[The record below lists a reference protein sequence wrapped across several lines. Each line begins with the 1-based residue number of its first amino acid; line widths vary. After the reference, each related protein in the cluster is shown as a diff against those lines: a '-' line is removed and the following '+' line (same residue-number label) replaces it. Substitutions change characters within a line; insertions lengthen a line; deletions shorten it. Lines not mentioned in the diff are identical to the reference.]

1 MKIFHHYNTKATPH
15 HKKDRIEKH
24 FKKRKLIMSTTLSY
38 YLDRISK
45 YAGLSSAF
53 LVVVLSLLV
62 AYDTVMRYLFSEGS
76 IALQEI
82 EWHLFD
88 VIFLLGLTYALKHD
102 KHVRVDIFFE
112 RYSTESRAIVQIFSM
127 LLLVIPFSL
136 VFLMDALT
144 MLIQSYV
151 QNEISSDPGGL
162 THRYIIKGVL
172 VLSFILLVL
181 QALSEILKAFQKLE
195 NHKRFLR
202 FLSVVIIV
210 GVLIYT
216 ADHYDMAYW
225 LDPVLLMFALSLF
238 LLMTGF
244 QVAFVFAGVALLF
257 AMIDND
263 VGLATLEMQP
273 YRTYGIMGNTTL
285 MAVPLFIFMGL
296 ILEKSKMA
304 EGLLISMGRLFGSVR
319 GGLAISVVLVGA
331 ILAASTGIVG
341 ASVVMMSLIA
351 LPLMLKHNYSPAL
364 ASGSIAASGTLGQ
377 LIPPSIVLIILGDQ
391 MHLSVGDLF
400 RAAVVPGL
408 LLITLYVIY
417 ILFISTINKDVAPAI
432 TSEDAYSSVL
442 KEAFREIIPPLLLIG
457 VVLGSIFAGIASPS
471 ESAAIGVLGAMLL
484 AWSKRNF
491 SYEMVRYA
499 AIETVKL
506 TAMIFMILIGATAFS
521 LVFNELG
528 GGDMAME
535 FFSGD
540 VGEKWMFIF
549 IAMLVIFLLG
559 FFIDFIE
566 IAFVVVPI
574 LVPIVA
580 SFGIDPIWFAI
591 LIAMNLQASFLTPP
605 FGFALFYLKGAAGD
619 KVSTEAIYKGVIPF
633 IGLQLLALLIII
645 AYPDLIYLF
654 GK

>member
-1 MKIFHHYNTKATPH
+1 MNTQ
-15 HKKDRIEKH
+15 
-24 FKKRKLIMSTTLSY
+24 FSY

-45 YAGLSSAF
+45 YAGYLAAI
-53 LVVVLSLLV
+53 LVVLLSLLV
-62 AYDTVMRYLFSEGS
+62 VYDATMRYLFSAGS

-88 VIFLLGLTYALKHD
+88 MVFLLGLSYALKHD

-112 RYSTESRAIVQIFSM
+112 RYGTNTRAIVQILSM
-127 LLLVIPFSL
+127 LFLLIPFSL
-136 VFLMDALT
+136 LFLTDAIDMT
-144 MLIQSYV
+144 MQSYLQHEV
-151 QNEISSDPGGL
+151 SSDPGGL
-162 THRYIIKGVL
+162 TNRWMIKAVL
-172 VLSFILLVL
+172 GLGFVLLLL
-181 QALSEILKAFQKLE
+181 QSICEILKAYHKLE
-195 NHKRFLR
+195 NKML
-202 FLSVVIIV
+202 LLKTLV
-210 GVLIYT
+210 GVALVALLVYV
-216 ADHYDMAYW
+216 AWYYRMAFW
-225 LDPVLLMFALSLF
+225 FDPVLLMFGLALV
-238 LLMTGF
+238 LLMAGF
-244 QVAFVFAGVALLF
+244 QVAFVFAGVALFF
-257 AMIDND
+257 ALISDE
-263 VGLATLEMQP
+263 VGLGVLEMLP
-273 YRTYGIMGNTTL
+273 YRTYGIMGNVTL
-285 MAVPLFIFMGL
+285 MAVPLFILMGL

-304 EGLLISMGRLFGSVR
+304 EGLLLSMGKLFGSVR

-351 LPLMLKHNYSPAL
+351 LPLMLKHGYSPAL

-408 LLITLYVIY
+408 LLIVLYIIY
-417 ILFISTINKDVAPAI
+417 ILILSYFKKEVAPAI
-432 TSEDAYSSVL
+432 ASTEPYGAVVKDAV
-442 KEAFREIIPPLLLIG
+442 KEIIPPLLLIG

-471 ESAAIGVLGAMLL
+471 ESAAIGVLGAVLL
-484 AWSKRNF
+484 ALYKKNF
-491 SYEMVRYA
+491 SYEMLRYA
-499 AIETVKL
+499 SIETVKL
-506 TAMIFMILIGATAFS
+506 TAMIFMILFGATAFS

-528 GGDMAME
+528 GGDMALQ
-535 FFSGD
+535 FFTGD
-540 VGEKWMFIF
+540 VGDKWTFIL

-580 SFGIDPIWFAI
+580 SFSIDPIWFAI

-619 KVSTEAIYKGVIPF
+619 KIKTGDIYKGVVPF
-633 IGLQLLALLIII
+633 IGLQLLALLIIVLF
-645 AYPDLIYLF
+645 PDLIYLF
-654 GK
+654 GE

>member
-1 MKIFHHYNTKATPH
+1 MQHILITIG
-15 HKKDRIEKH
+15 DR
-24 FKKRKLIMSTTLSY
+24 L
-38 YLDRISK
+38 SK
-45 YAGLSSAF
+45 YSGLFAAI
-53 LVVVLSLLV
+53 LVLILSLLV
-62 AYDTVMRYLFSEGS
+62 AYDAAMRYLFSAGS

-88 VIFLLGLTYALKHD
+88 AIFLLGLAYALKHD

-112 RYSTESRAIVQIFSM
+112 KYSQDTRMIVQILSM

-136 VFLMDALT
+136 LFLNDAFDMT
-144 MLIQSYV
+144 YQSFM
-151 QNEISSDPGGL
+151 QQEISSDPGGL
-162 THRYIIKGVL
+162 THRWLIKAML
-172 VLSFILLVL
+172 VLAFVLLLL
-181 QALSEILKAFQKLE
+181 QALSEVLKAYQRLE
-195 NHKRFLR
+195 NKSALWRALGIVALLGALVYAAWFNRMAFL
-202 FLSVVIIV
+202 LE
-210 GVLIYT
+210 
-216 ADHYDMAYW
+216 
-225 LDPVLLMFALSLF
+225 PVLLMFALTLF
-238 LLMTGF
+238 LLMAGF
-244 QVAFVFAGVALLF
+244 QVAFVFAGVALFF
-257 AMIDND
+257 ALIPDEL
-263 VGLATLEMQP
+263 GLHVLEMLP
-273 YRTYGIMGNTTL
+273 YRTYGIMGNVTL

-304 EGLLISMGRLFGSVR
+304 ESLLISMGKLFGQVR

-377 LIPPSIVLIILGDQ
+377 LIPPSVVLIILGDQ

-400 RAAVVPGL
+400 RAAVIPGL
-408 LLITLYVIY
+408 LLIVLYIIY
-417 ILFISTINKDVAPAI
+417 ILVLSYLNKEVAPAI
-432 TSEDAYSSVL
+432 VSEELYGAVL
-442 KEAFREIIPPLLLIG
+442 KEALKEIIPPLLLIG

-484 AWSKRNF
+484 AVGKKNF
-491 SYEMVRYA
+491 SYAMVRYA

-535 FFSGD
+535 FFAEEMGD
-540 VGEKWMFIF
+540 KWMFIL
-549 IAMLVIFLLG
+549 IAMLIIFLLG

-574 LVPIVA
+574 LVPIAA
-580 SFGIDPIWFAI
+580 SFGIDPVWFAI

-619 KVSTEAIYKGVIPF
+619 KVSTGAIYKGAVPF
-633 IGLQLLALLIII
+633 IGLQILALLIIVM
-645 AYPDLIYLF
+645 YPELIYVW
-654 GK
+654 GE

>member
-1 MKIFHHYNTKATPH
+1 MNPQ
-15 HKKDRIEKH
+15 
-24 FKKRKLIMSTTLSY
+24 LSY
-38 YLDRISK
+38 TLDRISK
-45 YAGLSSAF
+45 YAGYLAAI
-53 LVVVLSLLV
+53 LVVLLSLLV
-62 AYDTVMRYLFSEGS
+62 VYDATMRYLFSAGS
-76 IALQEI
+76 IALQEL

-88 VIFLLGLTYALKHD
+88 VVFLLGLSYALKHD

-112 RYSTESRAIVQIFSM
+112 RYSPNTRAIVQMLSM

-136 VFLMDALT
+136 LFLNDALSMT
-144 MLIQSYV
+144 LQSYL
-151 QNEISSDPGGL
+151 QNEVSSDPGGL
-162 THRYIIKGVL
+162 THRWLIKAML
-172 VLSFILLVL
+172 VLAFVLLII
-181 QALSEILKAFQKLE
+181 QALSELLKAYHTLE
-195 NHKRFLR
+195 NKMALVKTL
-202 FLSVVIIV
+202 LSV
-210 GVLIYT
+210 GVVALLVYG
-216 ADHYDMAYW
+216 AWYERMAFW
-225 LDPVLLMFALSLF
+225 FDPVLLMFALALV
-238 LLMTGF
+238 LLMAGF
-244 QVAFVFAGVALLF
+244 QVAFVFAGVALFF
-257 AMIDND
+257 ALIADE
-263 VGLATLEMQP
+263 VGLGVLEMLP
-273 YRTYGIMGNTTL
+273 YRTYGIMGNVTL

-304 EGLLISMGRLFGSVR
+304 EGLLLSMGKLFGSVR

-351 LPLMLKHNYSPAL
+351 LPLMLKHGYSPAL

-408 LLITLYVIY
+408 LLIVLYIVY
-417 ILFISTINKDVAPAI
+417 ILIFAYFNKTLAPAI
-432 TSEDAYSSVL
+432 VSDEPYTEVL
-442 KEAFREIIPPLLLIG
+442 KEAIKEIIPPLLLIG

-471 ESAAIGVLGAMLL
+471 ESAAIGVLGAIVL
-484 AWSKRNF
+484 AWYKKTL
-491 SYEMVRYA
+491 SYAMVRYA
-499 AIETVKL
+499 SIETVKL

-528 GGDMAME
+528 GGEMALTFFTGDM
-535 FFSGD
+535 GD
-540 VGEKWMFIF
+540 KWSFIL

-619 KVSTEAIYKGVIPF
+619 KVTTASIYKGVLPF
-633 IGLQLLALLIII
+633 IALQLLALLIIVLF
-645 AYPDLIYLF
+645 PDLIYLF
-654 GK
+654 GR

>member
-1 MKIFHHYNTKATPH
+1 MYL
-15 HKKDRIEKH
+15 
-24 FKKRKLIMSTTLSY
+24 KLSSF
-38 YLDRISK
+38 LDQISK
-45 YAGLSSAF
+45 YAGLFSAL
-53 LVVVLSLLV
+53 LVVLLALLV
-62 AYDTVMRYLFSEGS
+62 SYDAGMRYLFSEGS

-88 VIFLLGLTYALKHD
+88 MVFLLGLSYALAQD
-102 KHVRVDIFFE
+102 KHVKVDIFFE
-112 RYSTESRAIVQIFSM
+112 RYSTQNKAIVHIFSM
-127 LLLVIPFSL
+127 LFLVIPFSFVL
-136 VFLMDALT
+136 LLDAFDMT
-144 MLIQSYV
+144 MQSYM
-151 QNEISSDPGGL
+151 QQEISSDPGGL
-162 THRYIIKGVL
+162 SHRWIIKSML
-172 VLSFILLVL
+172 VLSFTLLIV
-181 QALSEILKAFQKLE
+181 QAFSEILKSYAKIE
-195 NHKRFLR
+195 NKRILFRILRVMLLLGTLVYVAWYNRVEFWIDPVFLM
-202 FLSVVIIV
+202 FL
-210 GVLIYT
+210 
-216 ADHYDMAYW
+216 MA
-225 LDPVLLMFALSLF
+225 LVLLMI
-238 LLMTGF
+238 GF
-244 QVAFVFAGVALLF
+244 HVAFVFAGVALFF
-257 AMIDND
+257 ALISDE
-263 VGLATLEMQP
+263 VGLHVLEMLP
-273 YRTYGIMGNTTL
+273 YRTYGIMGNVTL

-304 EGLLISMGRLFGSVR
+304 EGLLLSMGKLFGSVR

-351 LPLMLKHNYSPAL
+351 LPLMLKHGYSASL

-408 LLITLYVIY
+408 LLIILYIIY
-417 ILFISTINKDVAPAI
+417 ILIYAYLNKEVAPAI
-432 TSEDAYSSVL
+432 VVEEAYSDVI
-442 KEAFREIIPPLLLIG
+442 KEAIKEIIPPLLLIG

-471 ESAAIGVLGAMLL
+471 ESAAIGVLGAIAL
-484 AWSKRNF
+484 ALGKRTF
-491 SYEMVRYA
+491 SYAMLRYA
-499 AIETVKL
+499 SIETVKL

-528 GGDMAME
+528 GGDMALA
-535 FFSGD
+535 FFTGD
-540 VGEKWMFIF
+540 IQSQWTFIL

-619 KVSTEAIYKGVIPF
+619 KINTKAIYKGVIPF
-633 IGLQLLALLIII
+633 ISLQLLALLIILLF
-645 AYPDLIYLF
+645 PDLIYMF

>member
-1 MKIFHHYNTKATPH
+1 MRHIFITNG
-15 HKKDRIEKH
+15 
-24 FKKRKLIMSTTLSY
+24 
-38 YLDRISK
+38 DRISK
-45 YAGLSSAF
+45 YAGLISAF

-62 AYDTVMRYLFSEGS
+62 AYDAVMRYLFSAGS
-76 IALQEI
+76 IALQEV

-112 RYSTESRAIVQIFSM
+112 RYSKETKAIVQIFSM

-136 VFLMDALT
+136 VFLSDSMDMLT
-144 MLIQSYV
+144 QSYL

-162 THRYIIKGVL
+162 THRYLIKGVL
-172 VLSFILLVL
+172 VLSFILLII

-195 NHKRFLR
+195 SKKTFLR
-202 FLSVVIIV
+202 VLSIVIIL
-210 GVLIYT
+210 GGLIYT
-216 ADHYDMAYW
+216 AYHYDMAYW
-225 LDPVLLMFALSLF
+225 FEPVLLMFALTLF

-257 AMIDND
+257 AVIDND
-263 VGLATLEMQP
+263 VGLATLEMLP

-304 EGLLISMGRLFGSVR
+304 EGLLLSMAKLFGSIR

-351 LPLMLKHNYSPAL
+351 LPLMLKHRYSPAL

-408 LLITLYVIY
+408 LLIALYIIY
-417 ILFISTINKDVAPAI
+417 ILIISYINKEVAPAI
-432 TSEDAYSSVL
+432 ASDVAYGSVL
-442 KEAFREIIPPLLLIG
+442 KEAIREIIPPLLLIG

-471 ESAAIGVLGAMLL
+471 ESAAIGVLGAMVL

-528 GGDMAME
+528 GGDMAMD
-535 FFSGD
+535 FFAGD
-540 VGEKWMFIF
+540 IGEQWMFIF

-580 SFGIDPIWFAI
+580 SFGIDPVWFAI

-619 KVSTEAIYKGVIPF
+619 KVTTGDIYKGVIPF

-645 AYPDLIYLF
+645 FYPDLIYLF